1 MPLLRS
7 VWSSGTISLVW
18 GLAVRWEGLQNFC
31 LLSAGHLEPDCHFAF
46 LNVPRSKELESE
58 LGLGFWGRGGGC
70 GNSTA
75 LIASDAV
82 GAFTS
87 FPNLPIELGLGRPEF
102 WGRGGVAGSVGGGGG
117 DGGGGFRRLAN
128 VDFHGSHRF

>member
-1 MPLLRS
+1 MGA
-7 VWSSGTISLVW
+7 WW
-18 GLAVRWEGLQNFC
+18 GLL
-31 LLSAGHLEPDCHFAF
+31 AGS
-46 LNVPRSKELESE
+46 V
-58 LGLGFWGRGGGC
+58 GGGGGC

-102 WGRGGVAGSVGGGGG
+102 WGRGGVAGSVGVGGG

-128 VDFHGSHRF
+128 VDFYGSHRF